1 MGIQV
6 HIYICTKQNKRKI
19 ITKTNQK
26 KVVMNLS
33 INHFFLFDNVVL
45 LRQMVLRA
53 I

>member
-1 MGIQV
+1 M
-6 HIYICTKQNKRKI
+6 YICTKYNIQNKRKI

-26 KVVMNLS
+26 KVVPNLS
-33 INHFFLFDNVVL
+33 INHFSLFDNVVL